1 MSEGAG
7 RIGVLLDIDGGFHP
21 GAEGQPDHRQNRV
34 PRQVSLPGWAQI
46 TGHARSHLWISRGEI
61 GYGDLNLT
69 HGIPLSAVSSIDV
82 KEREFGGSD
91 AQAFFSAG
99 VGFGGLRRGCG
110 PPATAPKVM
119 TDVTVRTKD
128 GQEALWVVEEHGAA
142 WVRERLTSV
151 LRQVRIPYDDD
162 LPPRDWAG

>member
-1 MSEGAG
+1 LLVDSIRVPKDNRTTV
-7 RIGVLLDIDGGFHP
+7 RIGFPVKCHYRGGHKSLGTH
-21 GAEGQPDHRQNRV
+21 GA
-34 PRQVSLPGWAQI
+34 
-46 TGHARSHLWISRGEI
+46 HLWISRGEI
-61 GYGDLNLT
+61 GYGELNLT
-69 HGIPLSAVSSIDV
+69 HGIPLTAVSGIDV

-119 TDVTVRTKD
+119 TDVNVRTND